1 MATAE
6 FWMAIAF
13 LLILFISFIPLKK
26 LLSAWGQKRAQ
37 KIQQE
42 LDEAHHLAQTAQELL
57 KQSEMRLR
65 NKDRDIRQIIDAEM
79 HASNDLLYQ
88 TQLDCAKEYAQ
99 KQQEVAHRLNLI
111 QKQATE
117 EFNQKIMDITLS
129 LAAEQIK
136 QKTKA
141 AGKKQK
147 LMQQDVDL
155 FLASLDR
162 HKDTLQG
169 ILK

>member
-1 MATAE
+1 MK
-6 FWMAIAF
+6 
-13 LLILFISFIPLKK
+13 P
-26 LLSAWGQKRAQ
+26 
-37 KIQQE
+37 
-42 LDEAHHLAQTAQELL
+42 
-57 KQSEMRLR
+57 
-65 NKDRDIRQIIDAEM
+65 
-79 HASNDLLYQ
+79 
-88 TQLDCAKEYAQ
+88 
-99 KQQEVAHRLNLI
+99 